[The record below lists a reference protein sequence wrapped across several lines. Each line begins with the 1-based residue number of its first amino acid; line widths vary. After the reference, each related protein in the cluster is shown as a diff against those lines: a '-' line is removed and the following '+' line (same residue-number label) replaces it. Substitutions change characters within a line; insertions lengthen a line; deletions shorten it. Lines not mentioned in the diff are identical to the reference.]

1 MNMFDIIDKTTHK
14 FEIINNGSSLMLE
27 TITCNSTSYQNWIFQ
42 NKIYYFGVSKIA
54 ILNDDHETYHS
65 SLLNIEKKNLAYI
78 FLKIYLL
85 IILNVIN
92 MSEVTSLFIAIVI
105 LFFPDLLNKKY
116 IFNYFWDV
124 LSKSYKTDVEPIKD
138 FFIDIDSNKFDNVSK
153 KEIITTYFGYGF
165 SVLGLFITIIITSFS
180 IIGII
185 LSNVGNFSIITVNL
199 IIFIIL
205 IILVFEI
212 QHLLSHNKADKEKLH
227 VYNSKLMF
235 KLKIII
241 VVINLCLTLFSFS
254 LIPNS

>member
-1 MNMFDIIDKTTHK
+1 
-14 FEIINNGSSLMLE
+14 
-27 TITCNSTSYQNWIFQ
+27 
-42 NKIYYFGVSKIA
+42 
-54 ILNDDHETYHS
+54 
-65 SLLNIEKKNLAYI
+65 
-78 FLKIYLL
+78 
-85 IILNVIN
+85 
-92 MSEVTSLFIAIVI
+92 MSEITSLFIVIVV
-105 LFFPDLLNKKY
+105 LFIPDLLNKKY

-124 LSKSYKTDVEPIKD
+124 LSKSYKTDVEPVKN
-138 FFIDIDSNKFDNVSK
+138 FFIDVESNKLDKVSK
-153 KEIITTYFGYGF
+153 KETITTYFRYGF

-185 LSNVGNFSIITVNL
+185 LSNVGNFAIIAVNL

-205 IILVFEI
+205 IIMVFEI
-212 QHLLSHNKADKEKLH
+212 QHLLSHNKADKVKLH

>member
-1 MNMFDIIDKTTHK
+1 
-14 FEIINNGSSLMLE
+14 
-27 TITCNSTSYQNWIFQ
+27 
-42 NKIYYFGVSKIA
+42 
-54 ILNDDHETYHS
+54 
-65 SLLNIEKKNLAYI
+65 
-78 FLKIYLL
+78 
-85 IILNVIN
+85 
-92 MSEVTSLFIAIVI
+92 MSEITSLFIAIVI

-124 LSKSYKTDVEPIKD
+124 LSKSYKNDVEPVKD
-138 FFIDIDSNKFDNVSK
+138 FFIDIESNKLDKVSK
-153 KEIITTYFGYGF
+153 KETITTYFGYGF

-185 LSNVGNFSIITVNL
+185 LSNVGNFSLITVNL

-212 QHLLSHNKADKEKLH
+212 QHLVSHNKADKEKFH
-227 VYNSKLMF
+227 VYNSKLML

-241 VVINLCLTLFSFS
+241 IVINLCLTLFSFS

>member
-1 MNMFDIIDKTTHK
+1 
-14 FEIINNGSSLMLE
+14 
-27 TITCNSTSYQNWIFQ
+27 
-42 NKIYYFGVSKIA
+42 
-54 ILNDDHETYHS
+54 
-65 SLLNIEKKNLAYI
+65 
-78 FLKIYLL
+78 
-85 IILNVIN
+85 
-92 MSEVTSLFIAIVI
+92 MSEITSLFIVIVV
-105 LFFPDLLNKKY
+105 LFIPDLLNKKY

-124 LSKSYKTDVEPIKD
+124 LSKSYKTDDEPIKN
-138 FFIDIDSNKFDNVSK
+138 FFIDVESNKLDKVSK

-185 LSNVGNFSIITVNL
+185 LSNVGNFAIIAVNL

-205 IILVFEI
+205 IIMVFEI

-254 LIPNS
+254 LIPHS

>member
-1 MNMFDIIDKTTHK
+1 
-14 FEIINNGSSLMLE
+14 
-27 TITCNSTSYQNWIFQ
+27 
-42 NKIYYFGVSKIA
+42 
-54 ILNDDHETYHS
+54 
-65 SLLNIEKKNLAYI
+65 
-78 FLKIYLL
+78 
-85 IILNVIN
+85 
-92 MSEVTSLFIAIVI
+92 MSEITSLCISIVI

-116 IFNYFWDV
+116 IFNYLWEV

-138 FFIDIDSNKFDNVSK
+138 FFIDIESNKFDKISK
-153 KEIITTYFGYGF
+153 KEIITNYFGYGF

-205 IILVFEI
+205 IIMVFEI
-212 QHLLSHNKADKEKLH
+212 QHLVSHNKADKEKLH
-227 VYNSKLMF
+227 VYNSKLML

-241 VVINLCLTLFSFS
+241 IVINLCLTLFSFS

>member
-1 MNMFDIIDKTTHK
+1 
-14 FEIINNGSSLMLE
+14 
-27 TITCNSTSYQNWIFQ
+27 
-42 NKIYYFGVSKIA
+42 
-54 ILNDDHETYHS
+54 
-65 SLLNIEKKNLAYI
+65 
-78 FLKIYLL
+78 
-85 IILNVIN
+85 
-92 MSEVTSLFIAIVI
+92 MSEITSLFIAIVI

-124 LSKSYKTDVEPIKD
+124 LSKSYKTDVESVKD
-138 FFIDIDSNKFDNVSK
+138 FFIDIESNKLDKVFK
-153 KEIITTYFGYGF
+153 KETINTYFGYGF

-185 LSNVGNFSIITVNL
+185 LSNVGNFSLITVNL

-212 QHLLSHNKADKEKLH
+212 QHLVSHNKADKEKLH
-227 VYNSKLMF
+227 VYNSKLML

-241 VVINLCLTLFSFS
+241 IVINLCLTLFSFS

>member
-1 MNMFDIIDKTTHK
+1 
-14 FEIINNGSSLMLE
+14 
-27 TITCNSTSYQNWIFQ
+27 
-42 NKIYYFGVSKIA
+42 
-54 ILNDDHETYHS
+54 
-65 SLLNIEKKNLAYI
+65 
-78 FLKIYLL
+78 
-85 IILNVIN
+85 
-92 MSEVTSLFIAIVI
+92 MSEITSLFIAIVV
-105 LFFPDLLNKKY
+105 LFIPDLLNKKY

-124 LSKSYKTDVEPIKD
+124 LSKSYKTDVEPVKN
-138 FFIDIDSNKFDNVSK
+138 FFIDVESNKLDKVSK
-153 KEIITTYFGYGF
+153 KEIITIYFGYGF

-185 LSNVGNFSIITVNL
+185 LSNVGNFAIITVNL

-254 LIPNS
+254 LIPHS

>member
-1 MNMFDIIDKTTHK
+1 
-14 FEIINNGSSLMLE
+14 
-27 TITCNSTSYQNWIFQ
+27 
-42 NKIYYFGVSKIA
+42 
-54 ILNDDHETYHS
+54 
-65 SLLNIEKKNLAYI
+65 
-78 FLKIYLL
+78 
-85 IILNVIN
+85 
-92 MSEVTSLFIAIVI
+92 MSEITSLFIVIVV
-105 LFFPDLLNKKY
+105 LFIPDLLNKKY

-124 LSKSYKTDVEPIKD
+124 LSKSYKTDDEPVKN
-138 FFIDIDSNKFDNVSK
+138 FFIDVESNKLDKVSK

-185 LSNVGNFSIITVNL
+185 LSNVGNFAIIAVNL

-205 IILVFEI
+205 IIMVFEI

-254 LIPNS
+254 LIPHS